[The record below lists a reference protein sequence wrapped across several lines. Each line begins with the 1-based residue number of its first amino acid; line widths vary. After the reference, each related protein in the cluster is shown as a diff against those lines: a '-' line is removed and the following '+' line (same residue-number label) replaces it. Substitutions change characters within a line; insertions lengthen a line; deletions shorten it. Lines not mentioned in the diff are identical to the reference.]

1 MPFYRELSRTT
12 KEGKRTLER
21 LLELRRKL
29 SEDIPARTLDN
40 TILLATWNI
49 RDFDKPT
56 YGKRLEESYYYIA
69 EIVSHFDI
77 VAVQEVYKE
86 LSALERVSQILGGRW
101 KKLFT
106 DETVGE
112 KGNDERMAFLY
123 DSRKLSFEGLASEL
137 VLPGIKDENGN
148 LQPVTQVARTP
159 FMVGFRAGWMQFILA
174 TVHILWDENKADPP
188 QRVREIR
195 EVAQFLKQRT
205 VDNATWSKNIIL
217 LGDFNIFGTGDAT
230 FQEILKAGFS
240 VPEPLLE
247 FRSNATQTR
256 HYDQIALL
264 ERPHHVELTGRAG
277 VFDYYDVVFRD
288 IPEDK
293 EIYMEY
299 MTDYETTKEGLP
311 RSEKSKKSYYQSYWR
326 THQMSD
332 HLPMWVELK
341 IDFSDAYLRNK
352 LG

>member
-112 KGNDERMAFLY
+112 KGNDERGWPSCMTRASSPLKGSPASWCCPA
-123 DSRKLSFEGLASEL
+123 SRMRTGTSSLS
-137 VLPGIKDENGN
+137 PK
-148 LQPVTQVARTP
+148 
-159 FMVGFRAGWMQFILA
+159 
-174 TVHILWDENKADPP
+174 
-188 QRVREIR
+188 
-195 EVAQFLKQRT
+195 
-205 VDNATWSKNIIL
+205 
-217 LGDFNIFGTGDAT
+217 
-230 FQEILKAGFS
+230 
-240 VPEPLLE
+240 
-247 FRSNATQTR
+247 
-256 HYDQIALL
+256 
-264 ERPHHVELTGRAG
+264 
-277 VFDYYDVVFRD
+277 
-288 IPEDK
+288 
-293 EIYMEY
+293 
-299 MTDYETTKEGLP
+299 
-311 RSEKSKKSYYQSYWR
+311 
-326 THQMSD
+326 
-332 HLPMWVELK
+332 
-341 IDFSDAYLRNK
+341 
-352 LG
+352 